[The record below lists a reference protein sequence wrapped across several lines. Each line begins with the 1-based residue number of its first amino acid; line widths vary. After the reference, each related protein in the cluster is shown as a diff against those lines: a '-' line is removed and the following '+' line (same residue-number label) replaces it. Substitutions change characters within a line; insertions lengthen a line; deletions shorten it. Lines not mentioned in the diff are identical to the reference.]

1 MKKLLKLL
9 ILPFIFGFLP
19 KCQLYANVYADN
31 VQNSTV
37 TDTWELKHSVK
48 KVNRFR
54 SAQSKT
60 MIADSG
66 DHQIGYFRVQNNTRD
81 GFKVMFSS
89 SNGGVLKPDSTS
101 DGEEDIDYILKF
113 NLQGSIDPKL
123 NLTTEVST
131 FTENEV
137 YNIIAPEQASIKL
150 DSPSDFQ
157 VDINLSVDDDVFRM
171 AGNYADTI
179 TITYEDL

>member
-1 MKKLLKLL
+1 
-9 ILPFIFGFLP
+9 
-19 KCQLYANVYADN
+19 
-31 VQNSTV
+31 
-37 TDTWELKHSVK
+37 
-48 KVNRFR
+48 
-54 SAQSKT
+54 
-60 MIADSG
+60 
-66 DHQIGYFRVQNNTRD
+66 
-81 GFKVMFSS
+81 
-89 SNGGVLKPDSTS
+89 LKPDSTS